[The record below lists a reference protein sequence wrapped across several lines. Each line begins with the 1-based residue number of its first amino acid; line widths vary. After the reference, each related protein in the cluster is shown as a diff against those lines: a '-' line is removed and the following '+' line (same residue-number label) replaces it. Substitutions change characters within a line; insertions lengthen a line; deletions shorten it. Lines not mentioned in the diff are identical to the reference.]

1 MLRLS
6 TKIDID
12 IQQKLAVAST
22 ETDTDVSFKDALE
35 DQGGVSLVDF
45 QENATEPVTLPPVE
59 DPSLDIADIA
69 TLDAELAPSL
79 NSKKRKKN
87 KNRKKK
93 NKVPDDKNTDRKFA
107 SNNLFENLQ
116 EMSLNPKAD
125 VERDD
130 RPMEDQ
136 NDVQTNGEGSWANEP
151 YIQDKTGWMA
161 IEKMKREPME
171 LMPAFDSEF
180 WQEFGNKLRIFGTEE
195 LSLKIA
201 EWPKKT

>member
-6 TKIDID
+6 TKIDVD
-12 IQQKLAVAST
+12 IQQKLAVVSA

-35 DQGGVSLVDF
+35 EQGGVSLVDF
-45 QENATEPVTLPPVE
+45 QKNVTEPATLPPIE
-59 DPSLDIADIA
+59 DPSPAIADIA
-69 TLDAELAPSL
+69 VLDAEPAPPLSG
-79 NSKKRKKN
+79 KKKKKN
-87 KNRKKK
+87 KNKKK
-93 NKVPDDKNTDRKFA
+93 KKGTNDKSADRKFA
-107 SNNLFENLQ
+107 SNNLFESLQ

-125 VERDD
+125 AEGDD
-130 RPMEDQ
+130 WPIEEQ
-136 NDVQTNGEGSWANEP
+136 NDVKPNGEGSWADEP
-151 YIQDKTGWMA
+151 YIQDKTGWVA
-161 IEKMKREPME
+161 IEKMKRKPME